1 MAMLDGPRL
10 PPARPGKPDA
20 LVVLLHG
27 YGSNGDDLIG
37 LAPYWREALPRAQFI
52 APNAPERAPGAP
64 AGYQWF
70 ARPVDPDP
78 AARERN
84 ADIAARTLHG
94 FLDAEL
100 ARYALAPSRLALV
113 GFSQG
118 TMMALHAGLR
128 RAPGAA
134 ILGFSGMLV
143 APGRLKTD
151 VKAAPPILLVHG
163 DQDPVIPISAMFD
176 AADALGEA
184 GFGAQWH
191 VSHGAPHTIAR
202 DGLDLG
208 GAFLRWAL
216 SRAA

>member
-1 MAMLDGPRL
+1 MLDGPRL
-10 PPARPGKPDA
+10 SPARGGKPDA

-37 LAPYWREALPRAQFI
+37 LAPYWRDALPGAAFVS
-52 APNAPERAPGAP
+52 PNAPERAPGAP

-78 AARERN
+78 ALRERN
-84 ADIAARTLHG
+84 ADIAAKTLDA

-100 ARYALAPSRLALV
+100 ARHALPPSRLVLV

-118 TMMALHAGLR
+118 AMMSLHAGLR
-128 RAPGAA
+128 RAQPAA
-134 ILGFSGMLV
+134 ILGFSGLLV
-143 APGRLKTD
+143 APGR
-151 VKAAPPILLVHG
+151 VKAEAQGAPPILLVHG
-163 DQDPVIPISAMFD
+163 DQDPVIPVKAMFD

-184 GFGAQWH
+184 GLSAQWH
-191 VSHGAPHTIAR
+191 VSYGAPHTIAQ

-216 SRAA
+216 TRRA